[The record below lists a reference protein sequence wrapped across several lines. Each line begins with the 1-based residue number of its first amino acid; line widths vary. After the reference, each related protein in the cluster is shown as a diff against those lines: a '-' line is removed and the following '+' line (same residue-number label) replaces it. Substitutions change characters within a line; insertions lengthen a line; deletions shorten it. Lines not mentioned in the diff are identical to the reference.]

1 MKIPVNKN
9 IDVYKDD
16 FFKGL
21 SMRECLCAFLTLV
34 SGTAV
39 FFLSDSL
46 LRLPQEVSLYCA
58 LPVSF
63 LCAASGFLKIS
74 GMPPLVW
81 MRKRAACIRTP
92 FYVYAAAVTEK
103 KLLEDEETCS

>member
-21 SMRECLCAFLTLV
+21 SMRECLCALLTLV

-58 LPVSF
+58 LLVSF
-63 LCAASGFLKIS
+63 LWNVSFSAAGTRLR
-74 GMPPLVW
+74 L
-81 MRKRAACIRTP
+81 IRH
-92 FYVYAAAVTEK
+92 
-103 KLLEDEETCS
+103 

>member
-21 SMRECLCAFLTLV
+21 SMRECLCALLTLV

-74 GMPPLVW
+74 GCPRLSGCANGSLYPDAFLCVC
-81 MRKRAACIRTP
+81 RGSDR
-92 FYVYAAAVTEK
+92 EK
-103 KLLEDEETCS
+103 TSGG

>member
-1 MKIPVNKN
+1 
-9 IDVYKDD
+9 
-16 FFKGL
+16 
-21 SMRECLCAFLTLV
+21 MRECLCALLTLV

-46 LRLPQEVSLYCA
+46 LRLPQEYPCTVA

-63 LCAASGFLKIS
+63 LCAASGFLKSPGCPRLS
-74 GMPPLVW
+74 GCG
-81 MRKRAACIRTP
+81 KRAACIRTP

>member
-21 SMRECLCAFLTLV
+21 SMRECLCALLTLV

-46 LRLPQEVSLYCA
+46 FAAGSIPVLR
-58 LPVSF
+58 
-63 LCAASGFLKIS
+63 ASGFVFVCGFWIFKNLRYAPACLDAQTGSLYPDAFLCVCRGSDREKTS
-74 GMPPLVW
+74 GG
-81 MRKRAACIRTP
+81 
-92 FYVYAAAVTEK
+92 
-103 KLLEDEETCS
+103 

>member
-21 SMRECLCAFLTLV
+21 SMRECLCALLTLV

-46 LRLPQEVSLYCA
+46 LRLPHV
-58 LPVSF
+58 
-63 LCAASGFLKIS
+63 
-74 GMPPLVW
+74 
-81 MRKRAACIRTP
+81 
-92 FYVYAAAVTEK
+92 
-103 KLLEDEETCS
+103 LLSWVPG

>member
-21 SMRECLCAFLTLV
+21 SMRECLCALLTV
-34 SGTAV
+34 ASGTAV

-46 LRLPQEVSLYCA
+46 LRLPH
-58 LPVSF
+58 
-63 LCAASGFLKIS
+63 
-74 GMPPLVW
+74 
-81 MRKRAACIRTP
+81 
-92 FYVYAAAVTEK
+92 
-103 KLLEDEETCS
+103 

>member
-21 SMRECLCAFLTLV
+21 SMRECLCALLTLV

-46 LRLPQEVSLYCA
+46 LRLPQEVSLY
-58 LPVSF
+58 LS
-63 LCAASGFLKIS
+63 LIH
-74 GMPPLVW
+74 
-81 MRKRAACIRTP
+81 I
-92 FYVYAAAVTEK
+92 
-103 KLLEDEETCS
+103 